1 MINFKSHIITEATS
15 SKNTHM
21 THIEDRVIY
30 GGVGGARDAILA
42 LRSMRDMLA
51 GSSKKTTDVTVKWD
65 GAPAVFAGIDPTD
78 KKFFVAKKGI
88 FNKNPKVYKSH
99 ADIDEDTSGDLAAK
113 LKVAFDELS
122 KIGITG
128 VVQGDLMFTKDDLK
142 TETIDGAKYITFHP
156 NTIVYAVRTDSE
168 EAKSIRKARMGIV
181 VHTSYSGD
189 SFENM
194 RASFNIKA
202 SSFKKTPSVWLQD
215 ANLRDLSG
223 TATLTQKDTDEVT
236 KALSDAGKIFNKIK
250 GSALNDL
257 SKNQE
262 LAGLI
267 ETYNNSFVRRGEKI
281 TNTTKHVAGLIK
293 WIEERFQKEADKVK
307 TQVSKDRK
315 FAKRDELLKFFS
327 VGNKANLK
335 AIFDLQNAIVV
346 AKLIIIN
353 KLNKVNSIDTFIK
366 KADGFHTSGAE
377 GYVAIDKLKGGAV
390 KLVDR
395 MSFSYNN
402 FSKDVIK
409 GWDTKSRS

>member
-65 GAPAVFAGIDPTD
+65 GAPAVFAGIDPAD

-99 ADIDEDTSGDLAAK
+99 AEIDADTSGDLSTK

-142 TETIDGAKYITFHP
+142 TETIGGVKYITFHP
-156 NTIVYAVRTDSE
+156 NTIVYAVRADSM
-168 EAKSIRKARMGIV
+168 EAKLIRKAKVGIA

-194 RASFNIKA
+194 RASYNVKA

-257 SKNQE
+257 SKNSE

-267 ETYNNSFVRRGEKI
+267 ETYNNTFVRAGKKI
-281 TNTTKHVAGLIK
+281 TNTSKHVDGLIK
-293 WIEERFQKEADKVK
+293 WIEARFQKEADKVK

-327 VGNKANLK
+327 PANKTNLK

-366 KADGFHTSGAE
+366 TQAGFQVTGVE
-377 GYVAIDKLKGGAV
+377 GFVAIDKLKGGAV

-395 MSFSYNN
+395 MTFSYNN

-409 GWDTKSRS
+409 GWDTPSRS

>member
-1 MINFKSHIITEATS
+1 MINFKSHAITEAA

-30 GGVGGARDAILA
+30 GGVDGARDAILA
-42 LRSMRDMLA
+42 LRAMRDMLA

-99 ADIDEDTSGDLAAK
+99 ADIDADTSGDLSTK
-113 LKVAFDELS
+113 LKTAFDELS

-128 VVQGDLMFTKDDLK
+128 VIQGDLMFTKDDLK
-142 TETIDGAKYITFHP
+142 TETIDGVKYITFHP
-156 NTIVYAVRTDSE
+156 NTIVYAIRADSA
-168 EAKSIRKARMGIV
+168 EAKLVNKAKIGIV

-194 RASFNIKA
+194 RATFNVNA
-202 SSFKKTPSVWLQD
+202 SSFKKSSTVWLQD

-236 KALSDAGKIFNKIK
+236 KALSDAGTIFKRIK

-257 SKNQE
+257 SKNSE
-262 LAGLI
+262 LAGMI
-267 ETYNNSFVRRGEKI
+267 ETYNNSFVRRGEKV

-293 WIEERFQKEADKVK
+293 WIEERFAKEAGKVK
-307 TQVSKDRK
+307 TQVAKDRK
-315 FAKRDELLKFFS
+315 YAKRDEILKFFS
-327 VGNKANLK
+327 TSNKANLK

-346 AKLIIIN
+346 AKLVIIN
-353 KLNKVNSIDTFIK
+353 KLNKVNKIDTFVK
-366 KADGFHTSGAE
+366 KRDGYHVTGVE
-377 GYVAIDKLKGGAV
+377 GFVAIDKLKGGAV

-395 MSFSYNN
+395 MTFSYNN
-402 FSKDVIK
+402 FSSDVIK
-409 GWDTKSRS
+409 GWDTPSRS

>member
-65 GAPAVFAGIDPTD
+65 GAPAVFAGIDPAD

-99 ADIDEDTSGDLAAK
+99 AEIDADTSGDLSTK

-142 TETIDGAKYITFHP
+142 TETIDGVKYITFHP
-156 NTIVYAVRTDSE
+156 NTIVYAVRADSM
-168 EAKSIRKARMGIV
+168 EAKLIRKAKVGIA

-194 RASFNIKA
+194 RASYNVKA

-257 SKNQE
+257 SKNSE

-267 ETYNNSFVRRGEKI
+267 ETYNNTFVRAGKKI
-281 TNTTKHVAGLIK
+281 TNTSKHVDGLIK
-293 WIEERFQKEADKVK
+293 WIEARFQKEADKVK

-327 VGNKANLK
+327 PANKTNLK

-366 KADGFHTSGAE
+366 TQAGFQVTGVE
-377 GYVAIDKLKGGAV
+377 GFVAIDKLKGGAV

-395 MSFSYNN
+395 MTFSYNN

-409 GWDTKSRS
+409 GWDTPSRS